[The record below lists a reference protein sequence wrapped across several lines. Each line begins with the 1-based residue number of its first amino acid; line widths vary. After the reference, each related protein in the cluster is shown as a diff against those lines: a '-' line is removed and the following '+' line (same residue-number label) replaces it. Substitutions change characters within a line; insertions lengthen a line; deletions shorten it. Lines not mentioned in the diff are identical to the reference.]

1 MSAIAIVA
9 VSALLGGLFLLIV
22 AVIVW
27 QEAGRRRVAAEP
39 AYVISDAIEFAETR
53 VEPDV
58 RQRLGAAGVKRIIE
72 WSTFYLQGLAD
83 KAAARRGITVVAGGE
98 QRAVEYI
105 HDQLQRRD
113 IDYSKGDITAVL
125 RQEAAYLVSL
135 GIVGDP
141 VNEDELA

>member
-22 AVIVW
+22 AVLAW
-27 QEAGRRRVAAEP
+27 QEAGRRRVPAEA
-39 AYVISDAIEFAETR
+39 AYVINDAIEFAQEH

-58 RQRLGAAGVKRIIE
+58 RQRLGAAGIKRIIE

-98 QRAVEYI
+98 QHAVWYI

-113 IDYSKGDITAVL
+113 IDYSKADITAVL
-125 RQEAAYLVSL
+125 QQEAAYLVSL

-141 VNEDELA
+141 VSEDELA